1 MVKLQLTLK
10 SDKPNFVHALNGK
23 SFKLQPGANTLILEY
38 DDYVSLATALGI
50 KPIDNEIKQDVE
62 YSRDDHLDAH
72 EQACTHDD
80 ALEEHTFETLDSS
93 TETEQPINTDNADN
107 ANNANNADNADNAN
121 NADNADNANNAE
133 SDDNT
138 DSTEQETIEN
148 TDESSQSAE
157 LEDSIESNTAEVETE
172 AKKEVI
178 DYSSWPISR
187 LKSKYKSVTGN
198 VCKLKKD
205 EIIEFLQNKDKDSDV

>member
-62 YSRDDHLDAH
+62 CSRDDHLDTH
-72 EQACTHDD
+72 EQACTHDEALD
-80 ALEEHTFETLDSS
+80 EHALETVDSS
-93 TETEQPINTDNADN
+93 TETEQHIDVDNVDN
-107 ANNANNADNADNAN
+107 VENN
-121 NADNADNANNAE
+121 
-133 SDDNT
+133 DNT
-138 DSTEQETIEN
+138 DSTEQNTIEN
-148 TDESSQSAE
+148 TDEPSQDAE
-157 LEDSIESNTAEVETE
+157 LADSIESNTSEVETE
-172 AKKEVI
+172 AKKELI

>member
-62 YSRDDHLDAH
+62 CSRDDHLDTH
-72 EQACTHDD
+72 EQACTHDE
-80 ALEEHTFETLDSS
+80 ALDEPALETLDSS
-93 TETEQPINTDNADN
+93 TETEQHIDVDNVDN
-107 ANNANNADNADNAN
+107 VENN
-121 NADNADNANNAE
+121 
-133 SDDNT
+133 DNT
-138 DSTEQETIEN
+138 DSTEQNTIEN
-148 TDESSQSAE
+148 TDEPSQDAE
-157 LEDSIESNTAEVETE
+157 LEDSIESNTVEVETE
-172 AKKEVI
+172 AKKELI

-198 VCKLKKD
+198 TCKLKKD

>member
-62 YSRDDHLDAH
+62 CSRDDHLDTH
-72 EQACTHDD
+72 EQACTHDE
-80 ALEEHTFETLDSS
+80 ALDEHVLETVDSS
-93 TETEQPINTDNADN
+93 TETEQHIDVDNVDN
-107 ANNANNADNADNAN
+107 VKN
-121 NADNADNANNAE
+121 
-133 SDDNT
+133 SDNT
-138 DSTEQETIEN
+138 DSTEQEIIEN
-148 TDESSQSAE
+148 TDESSQDAE

-172 AKKEVI
+172 AKKELI

>member
-23 SFKLQPGANTLILEY
+23 SFKLQTGANTLILEY

-62 YSRDDHLDAH
+62 YSHDDHLDTH
-72 EQACTHDD
+72 EQACMHDE
-80 ALEEHTFETLDSS
+80 ALDEHTCETLDSS
-93 TETEQPINTDNADN
+93 TETEQHIDTDDAD
-107 ANNANNADNADNAN
+107 
-121 NADNADNANNAE
+121 
-133 SDDNT
+133 ST
-138 DSTEQETIEN
+138 DSTEQEIIEN
-148 TDESSQSAE
+148 KDESSQSAE

-172 AKKEVI
+172 AKKELI

>member
-62 YSRDDHLDAH
+62 CSRDDHQDTH

-80 ALEEHTFETLDSS
+80 TLDEHAFETLDSS
-93 TETEQPINTDNADN
+93 TETEQYINADN
-107 ANNANNADNADNAN
+107 I
-121 NADNADNANNAE
+121 
-133 SDDNT
+133 

-148 TDESSQSAE
+148 IDESSQDAE
-157 LEDSIESNTAEVETE
+157 IEDNIESNTAEVETE
-172 AKKEVI
+172 AKKELI

>member
-62 YSRDDHLDAH
+62 CSRDDHLDTH
-72 EQACTHDD
+72 EQACTHDETLD
-80 ALEEHTFETLDSS
+80 EHAFETLDSS
-93 TETEQPINTDNADN
+93 TESEQPINADNTDNADN
-107 ANNANNADNADNAN
+107 
-121 NADNADNANNAE
+121 
-133 SDDNT
+133 DDKT
-138 DSTEQETIEN
+138 DSAEQEIIEN
-148 TDESSQSAE
+148 TDESSQDAE
-157 LEDSIESNTAEVETE
+157 LEDSIESNTTEVETE
-172 AKKEVI
+172 AKKELI

>member
-62 YSRDDHLDAH
+62 CSRDDHLDTH
-72 EQACTHDD
+72 EQACTHDETLD
-80 ALEEHTFETLDSS
+80 EHAFETLDSS
-93 TETEQPINTDNADN
+93 TESEQPINADNTDNTDNADN
-107 ANNANNADNADNAN
+107 
-121 NADNADNANNAE
+121 
-133 SDDNT
+133 DDKT
-138 DSTEQETIEN
+138 DSAEQEIIEN
-148 TDESSQSAE
+148 TDESSQDAE
-157 LEDSIESNTAEVETE
+157 LEDSIESNTTEVETE
-172 AKKEVI
+172 AKKELI

>member
-62 YSRDDHLDAH
+62 CSRDDHLDTH
-72 EQACTHDD
+72 EQACQHDE
-80 ALEEHTFETLDSS
+80 ALDEHVLETLDSS
-93 TETEQPINTDNADN
+93 TETEQHIDVDNVDN
-107 ANNANNADNADNAN
+107 VKN
-121 NADNADNANNAE
+121 
-133 SDDNT
+133 SDNT
-138 DSTEQETIEN
+138 DSTEQNTIEN
-148 TDESSQSAE
+148 TDESSQDAE

-172 AKKEVI
+172 AKKELI

>member
-62 YSRDDHLDAH
+62 CSRDDHLDTH

-80 ALEEHTFETLDSS
+80 ACDEALDEHVFETLDSS
-93 TETEQPINTDNADN
+93 TETEQHIDVDNV
-107 ANNANNADNADNAN
+107 
-121 NADNADNANNAE
+121 
-133 SDDNT
+133 DNT
-138 DSTEQETIEN
+138 DSTEQEIIEN
-148 TDESSQSAE
+148 TDESSQDAE

-172 AKKEVI
+172 AKKELI

-198 VCKLKKD
+198 ACKLKKD

>member
-62 YSRDDHLDAH
+62 CSRDDHLDTH
-72 EQACTHDD
+72 EQACTHDE
-80 ALEEHTFETLDSS
+80 ALDEPALETLDSS
-93 TETEQPINTDNADN
+93 TETEQHIDVDNVDN
-107 ANNANNADNADNAN
+107 VENN
-121 NADNADNANNAE
+121 
-133 SDDNT
+133 DNT
-138 DSTEQETIEN
+138 DSTEQNTIEN
-148 TDESSQSAE
+148 TDESSQDAE

-172 AKKEVI
+172 AKKELI

>member
-62 YSRDDHLDAH
+62 CSRDDHLDTH
-72 EQACTHDD
+72 EQVCTHDE
-80 ALEEHTFETLDSS
+80 ALDEPALETLDSS
-93 TETEQPINTDNADN
+93 TETEQHINTDNTDN
-107 ANNANNADNADNAN
+107 VDNVEN
-121 NADNADNANNAE
+121 
-133 SDDNT
+133 SDNT
-138 DSTEQETIEN
+138 DSTEQNTIEN
-148 TDESSQSAE
+148 TDESSQDAE
-157 LEDSIESNTAEVETE
+157 LEDSIESNTVEVETE
-172 AKKEVI
+172 AKKELI

>member
-62 YSRDDHLDAH
+62 CSRDDHLDTH
-72 EQACTHDD
+72 EQACTHDETLD
-80 ALEEHTFETLDSS
+80 EHAFETLDSS
-93 TETEQPINTDNADN
+93 TESEQPINAYNTDNADN
-107 ANNANNADNADNAN
+107 
-121 NADNADNANNAE
+121 
-133 SDDNT
+133 DDKT
-138 DSTEQETIEN
+138 DSAEQEIIEN
-148 TDESSQSAE
+148 TDESSQDAE
-157 LEDSIESNTAEVETE
+157 LEDSIESNTTEVETE
-172 AKKEVI
+172 AKKELI

>member
-62 YSRDDHLDAH
+62 CSRDDHLDTH

-80 ALEEHTFETLDSS
+80 ACDEALDERALETVDSS
-93 TETEQPINTDNADN
+93 TETEQHIDVDNVE
-107 ANNANNADNADNAN
+107 NN
-121 NADNADNANNAE
+121 
-133 SDDNT
+133 DNT
-138 DSTEQETIEN
+138 DSTEQDTIEN
-148 TDESSQSAE
+148 TDESSQDAE

-172 AKKEVI
+172 AKKELI

-198 VCKLKKD
+198 ACKLKKD

>member
-62 YSRDDHLDAH
+62 CSRDDHLDTH
-72 EQACTHDD
+72 EQACTRDE
-80 ALEEHTFETLDSS
+80 ALDEHTFETLDSS
-93 TETEQPINTDNADN
+93 TETEQSINTDNV
-107 ANNANNADNADNAN
+107 DNADNV
-121 NADNADNANNAE
+121 DNV
-133 SDDNT
+133 

-148 TDESSQSAE
+148 TDEPSQGVE
-157 LEDSIESNTAEVETE
+157 IEDSIESNTVEVETE
-172 AKKEVI
+172 AKKELI

>member
-62 YSRDDHLDAH
+62 CSRDDHLDTH
-72 EQACTHDD
+72 EQACTHDA
-80 ALEEHTFETLDSS
+80 ALDEHVLETVDSS
-93 TETEQPINTDNADN
+93 TETEQHIDVDNVDN
-107 ANNANNADNADNAN
+107 VENN
-121 NADNADNANNAE
+121 
-133 SDDNT
+133 DNT
-138 DSTEQETIEN
+138 DSTEQNTIEN
-148 TDESSQSAE
+148 TDESSQDAE
-157 LEDSIESNTAEVETE
+157 LEDSIESNTVEVETE
-172 AKKEVI
+172 AKKELI

>member
-62 YSRDDHLDAH
+62 CSRDDHLDTH
-72 EQACTHDD
+72 EQACTHDE
-80 ALEEHTFETLDSS
+80 ALDEHTFETLDSS
-93 TETEQPINTDNADN
+93 TETEQPINTDNT
-107 ANNANNADNADNAN
+107 DNADNV
-121 NADNADNANNAE
+121 DNA
-133 SDDNT
+133 

-148 TDESSQSAE
+148 TDESSQGVE
-157 LEDSIESNTAEVETE
+157 IEDSIESNTAEVETE
-172 AKKEVI
+172 AKKELI

>member
-62 YSRDDHLDAH
+62 CSRDDHLDTH

-80 ALEEHTFETLDSS
+80 TCDEALDEHALETIDSS
-93 TETEQPINTDNADN
+93 TETEQHIDVDNAENNDNAD
-107 ANNANNADNADNAN
+107 
-121 NADNADNANNAE
+121 
-133 SDDNT
+133 
-138 DSTEQETIEN
+138 STAQEIIEN
-148 TDESSQSAE
+148 KDESSQDAE

-172 AKKEVI
+172 AKKELI

-198 VCKLKKD
+198 ACKLKKD

>member
-62 YSRDDHLDAH
+62 CSRDDHLDTH
-72 EQACTHDD
+72 EQACTHDE
-80 ALEEHTFETLDSS
+80 ALDEHAFETLDSS
-93 TETEQPINTDNADN
+93 TETEQHIDVDNVDN
-107 ANNANNADNADNAN
+107 VENNDNI
-121 NADNADNANNAE
+121 
-133 SDDNT
+133 
-138 DSTEQETIEN
+138 DSTEQNTIEN
-148 TDESSQSAE
+148 TDEPSQDAE
-157 LEDSIESNTAEVETE
+157 LEDSIESNTAAVETE
-172 AKKEVI
+172 AKKELI

>member
-62 YSRDDHLDAH
+62 CSCDDHLDTH
-72 EQACTHDD
+72 EQACAHDETLD
-80 ALEEHTFETLDSS
+80 EHAFETLDSS
-93 TETEQPINTDNADN
+93 TETEQLINT
-107 ANNANNADNADNAN
+107 
-121 NADNADNANNAE
+121 
-133 SDDNT
+133 DNT

-148 TDESSQSAE
+148 TDESSQDAE
-157 LEDSIESNTAEVETE
+157 LEDSTESNTAKVETE
-172 AKKEVI
+172 AKKELI

-198 VCKLKKD
+198 ACKLKKD

>member
-62 YSRDDHLDAH
+62 CSRDDHLDTH
-72 EQACTHDD
+72 EQACTRDD
-80 ALEEHTFETLDSS
+80 TLDEHAFETLDSS
-93 TETEQPINTDNADN
+93 TETEQPINAY
-107 ANNANNADNADNAN
+107 
-121 NADNADNANNAE
+121 
-133 SDDNT
+133 NT
-138 DSTEQETIEN
+138 DSTEQDTIEN
-148 TDESSQSAE
+148 TDESSQDAE
-157 LEDSIESNTAEVETE
+157 LEDSIESNTEEVETE
-172 AKKEVI
+172 AKKELI

-187 LKSKYKSVTGN
+187 LKSKYKSITGN

>member
-62 YSRDDHLDAH
+62 CSRDDHLDTH
-72 EQACTHDD
+72 EQACQHDE
-80 ALEEHTFETLDSS
+80 ALDEPALETLDSS
-93 TETEQPINTDNADN
+93 TETEQHTDVDN
-107 ANNANNADNADNAN
+107 VDNVENN
-121 NADNADNANNAE
+121 
-133 SDDNT
+133 DNT
-138 DSTEQETIEN
+138 DSTEQNTIEN
-148 TDESSQSAE
+148 TDEPSQDAE

-172 AKKEVI
+172 AKKELI

>member
-62 YSRDDHLDAH
+62 CSRDDHLDTH
-72 EQACTHDD
+72 EQARTHDETLD
-80 ALEEHTFETLDSS
+80 EHAFETLDSS
-93 TETEQPINTDNADN
+93 TEAEQSINTYNSDLTEQD
-107 ANNANNADNADNAN
+107 
-121 NADNADNANNAE
+121 
-133 SDDNT
+133 
-138 DSTEQETIEN
+138 TIEN
-148 TDESSQSAE
+148 TDESSQDAE

-172 AKKEVI
+172 VKNESV
-178 DYSSWPISR
+178 DYSSWSLNR
-187 LKSKYKSVTGN
+187 LKLKYKSVTGKT
-198 VCKLKKD
+198 CKLKKD
-205 EIIEFLQNKDKDSDV
+205 EIIEFLQDKDNNSDV

>member
-62 YSRDDHLDAH
+62 CSRDDHLDTH
-72 EQACTHDD
+72 EQVCTHDE
-80 ALEEHTFETLDSS
+80 ALDEHAFETLDSS
-93 TETEQPINTDNADN
+93 TETEQHIDVDNVDN
-107 ANNANNADNADNAN
+107 VENN
-121 NADNADNANNAE
+121 
-133 SDDNT
+133 DNT
-138 DSTEQETIEN
+138 DSTEQEIIDN
-148 TDESSQSAE
+148 TDESSQDAE
-157 LEDSIESNTAEVETE
+157 LEDSIESNTAEVEIE
-172 AKKEVI
+172 AKKELI

>member
-62 YSRDDHLDAH
+62 CSHDDHLDTY
-72 EQACTHDD
+72 EQACTHDE
-80 ALEEHTFETLDSS
+80 ALDEHTFETLDSS
-93 TETEQPINTDNADN
+93 TETEQHIDVD
-107 ANNANNADNADNAN
+107 
-121 NADNADNANNAE
+121 NAE
-133 SDDNT
+133 STDNTENNDNT
-138 DSTEQETIEN
+138 DSTEQEIIEN
-148 TDESSQSAE
+148 TDEPSQDAE
-157 LEDSIESNTAEVETE
+157 LEDSIESNTVEVETE
-172 AKKEVI
+172 AKKELI

>member
-62 YSRDDHLDAH
+62 CSRDDHLDTH
-72 EQACTHDD
+72 EQACAHDETLD
-80 ALEEHTFETLDSS
+80 EHAFETLDSS
-93 TETEQPINTDNADN
+93 TESEQPINADNTDNADN
-107 ANNANNADNADNAN
+107 
-121 NADNADNANNAE
+121 
-133 SDDNT
+133 DDKT
-138 DSTEQETIEN
+138 DSAEQEIIEN
-148 TDESSQSAE
+148 TDESSQDAE
-157 LEDSIESNTAEVETE
+157 LEDSIESNTTEVETE
-172 AKKEVI
+172 AKKELI

>member
-50 KPIDNEIKQDVE
+50 KPIDNEIKQDIE
-62 YSRDDHLDAH
+62 CSRDDHLDTH
-72 EQACTHDD
+72 EQACTHDE
-80 ALEEHTFETLDSS
+80 ALDEHALETLDSS
-93 TETEQPINTDNADN
+93 TETEQHIDVDNVDN
-107 ANNANNADNADNAN
+107 VENN
-121 NADNADNANNAE
+121 
-133 SDDNT
+133 DNT
-138 DSTEQETIEN
+138 DSTEQEIIEN
-148 TDESSQSAE
+148 TDESSQDAE

-172 AKKEVI
+172 AKKELI

-198 VCKLKKD
+198 ACKLKKD

>member
-62 YSRDDHLDAH
+62 CSRADHLDTH
-72 EQACTHDD
+72 EQACTHDEVLD
-80 ALEEHTFETLDSS
+80 DHTFETLDSS
-93 TETEQPINTDNADN
+93 TETEQPINTDNVDN
-107 ANNANNADNADNAN
+107 VDNADNV
-121 NADNADNANNAE
+121 DNVDNV
-133 SDDNT
+133 

-148 TDESSQSAE
+148 TDEPSQGVE
-157 LEDSIESNTAEVETE
+157 IEDSIESNTVEVETE
-172 AKKEVI
+172 AKKELI

>member
-62 YSRDDHLDAH
+62 CSRDDHLDTH
-72 EQACTHDD
+72 EQACTHDETLD
-80 ALEEHTFETLDSS
+80 EHAFETLDSS
-93 TETEQPINTDNADN
+93 TESEQPINADNTDNADN
-107 ANNANNADNADNAN
+107 
-121 NADNADNANNAE
+121 
-133 SDDNT
+133 DDKT
-138 DSTEQETIEN
+138 DSAEQEIIEN
-148 TDESSQSAE
+148 TDESSQDAE
-157 LEDSIESNTAEVETE
+157 LEDSIESNTTEVETE
-172 AKKEVI
+172 AKKELI

-198 VCKLKKD
+198 AYKLKKD

>member
-62 YSRDDHLDAH
+62 CSRDDHLDTH

-80 ALEEHTFETLDSS
+80 TLDEHTFETLDSS
-93 TETEQPINTDNADN
+93 TETEQPINTDNT
-107 ANNANNADNADNAN
+107 
-121 NADNADNANNAE
+121 
-133 SDDNT
+133 DNT
-138 DSTEQETIEN
+138 DNVDNVDSTEQETIEN
-148 TDESSQSAE
+148 TDESSQDAE
-157 LEDSIESNTAEVETE
+157 LEDNIESNTAEVETE
-172 AKKEVI
+172 AKKELI

>member
-62 YSRDDHLDAH
+62 CSRDDHLDTH

-80 ALEEHTFETLDSS
+80 ACDEALDERALETVDSS
-93 TETEQPINTDNADN
+93 TETEQHIDVDNVENNDNAD
-107 ANNANNADNADNAN
+107 
-121 NADNADNANNAE
+121 
-133 SDDNT
+133 
-138 DSTEQETIEN
+138 STAQEIIEN
-148 TDESSQSAE
+148 KDESSQDAE

-172 AKKEVI
+172 AKKELI

-198 VCKLKKD
+198 ACKLKKD

>member
-38 DDYVSLATALGI
+38 DDYVSLAMALGI

-62 YSRDDHLDAH
+62 CSRDDNLDTH
-72 EQACTHDD
+72 EQACAHDAACD
-80 ALEEHTFETLDSS
+80 EALDEHAFETLDSS
-93 TETEQPINTDNADN
+93 TETEQHIDVDNADN
-107 ANNANNADNADNAN
+107 
-121 NADNADNANNAE
+121 
-133 SDDNT
+133 T
-138 DSTEQETIEN
+138 DSIEQDTIEN
-148 TDESSQSAE
+148 TDESSQDAE
-157 LEDSIESNTAEVETE
+157 LEDNIESNTAEVETE
-172 AKKEVI
+172 AKKELI

-187 LKSKYKSVTGN
+187 LKSKYKSITGN

>member
-62 YSRDDHLDAH
+62 CLRDDHLDTH
-72 EQACTHDD
+72 EQECSNNEAPD
-80 ALEEHTFETLDSS
+80 EHTSEALDSS

-107 ANNANNADNADNAN
+107 ADL
-121 NADNADNANNAE
+121 
-133 SDDNT
+133 
-138 DSTEQETIEN
+138 TEQAIIEN

-172 AKKEVI
+172 AKKELI

-198 VCKLKKD
+198 VCKLKND

>member
-50 KPIDNEIKQDVE
+50 KPIDNEIKQDAE
-62 YSRDDHLDAH
+62 YSHDDQLDAH
-72 EQACTHDD
+72 EQACAHDD
-80 ALEEHTFETLDSS
+80 ALDEHTFETVDSS
-93 TETEQPINTDNADN
+93 TETEQHIDTDNADNTDNAD
-107 ANNANNADNADNAN
+107 
-121 NADNADNANNAE
+121 
-133 SDDNT
+133 
-138 DSTEQETIEN
+138 STEQVTIEN
-148 TDESSQSAE
+148 TDESSQDAE
-157 LEDSIESNTAEVETE
+157 LEDSIESNKAEVETE
-172 AKKEVI
+172 AKKESI

>member
-62 YSRDDHLDAH
+62 CSRDDHLDTH
-72 EQACTHDD
+72 EQACTHDEALD
-80 ALEEHTFETLDSS
+80 EHALETVDSS
-93 TETEQPINTDNADN
+93 TETEQHIDVDNVD
-107 ANNANNADNADNAN
+107 NADNADNVDNVEN
-121 NADNADNANNAE
+121 N
-133 SDDNT
+133 DNT
-138 DSTEQETIEN
+138 DSTEQNTIEN
-148 TDESSQSAE
+148 TDEPSQDAE
-157 LEDSIESNTAEVETE
+157 LADSIESNTAEVETE
-172 AKKEVI
+172 AKKELI

>member
-62 YSRDDHLDAH
+62 CSRDDHLDTH
-72 EQACTHDD
+72 EQACQHDAACD
-80 ALEEHTFETLDSS
+80 EALDEHAFETLDSS
-93 TETEQPINTDNADN
+93 TETEQHIDVDNVENNDN
-107 ANNANNADNADNAN
+107 N
-121 NADNADNANNAE
+121 
-133 SDDNT
+133 
-138 DSTEQETIEN
+138 DSTEQNTIEN
-148 TDESSQSAE
+148 TDEPSQDAE

-172 AKKEVI
+172 AKKELI

>member
-62 YSRDDHLDAH
+62 CSRDDHLDTH
-72 EQACTHDD
+72 EQVCTHDD
-80 ALEEHTFETLDSS
+80 ACDEALDERALETVDSS
-93 TETEQPINTDNADN
+93 TETEQHIDVV
-107 ANNANNADNADNAN
+107 
-121 NADNADNANNAE
+121 NAE
-133 SDDNT
+133 NNDNT
-138 DSTEQETIEN
+138 DSTAQEIIEN
-148 TDESSQSAE
+148 KDESSQDAE

-172 AKKEVI
+172 AKKELI

>member
-62 YSRDDHLDAH
+62 CSRDDHLDTH
-72 EQACTHDD
+72 EQVCTHDE
-80 ALEEHTFETLDSS
+80 ALDEHALETLDSS
-93 TETEQPINTDNADN
+93 TETEQHIDVDNVDN
-107 ANNANNADNADNAN
+107 VENN
-121 NADNADNANNAE
+121 
-133 SDDNT
+133 DNT
-138 DSTEQETIEN
+138 DSTEQDTIEN
-148 TDESSQSAE
+148 TDEPSQDAE

-172 AKKEVI
+172 VKKELI

>member
-62 YSRDDHLDAH
+62 CSRDDHLDTH
-72 EQACTHDD
+72 EQACQHDAACD
-80 ALEEHTFETLDSS
+80 EALDEPALETLDSS
-93 TETEQPINTDNADN
+93 TETEQHIDVDNVEN
-107 ANNANNADNADNAN
+107 
-121 NADNADNANNAE
+121 
-133 SDDNT
+133 SDNT
-138 DSTEQETIEN
+138 DSTEQNTIEN
-148 TDESSQSAE
+148 TDESSQDAE
-157 LEDSIESNTAEVETE
+157 LEDNIESNTAEVETE
-172 AKKEVI
+172 AKKELI

>member
-62 YSRDDHLDAH
+62 CSRDDHQYAH

-80 ALEEHTFETLDSS
+80 TLDEHTFETLDSS
-93 TETEQPINTDNADN
+93 TETEQPINADN
-107 ANNANNADNADNAN
+107 VDNVENNDNV
-121 NADNADNANNAE
+121 
-133 SDDNT
+133 

-148 TDESSQSAE
+148 IDESSQDAE
-157 LEDSIESNTAEVETE
+157 IEDSIESNTAEVETE
-172 AKKEVI
+172 AKKELI

-198 VCKLKKD
+198 ACKLKKD
-205 EIIEFLQNKDKDSDV
+205 EIIEFLQNKDNDSDV